1 MGNRNMLMDDKK
13 QADSNEVVAY
23 DVNKKPVS
31 SNETLIVVNKKPR
44 EVSREVLFLTRK
56 KAAQSSETLFL
67 LNQRPCALKELISK
81 TCAGPKQMKK
91 KMGCSSGNLF
101 SLGHKH
107 WTNTFFLREKQ
118 PIRSKI
124 MEGRMIL

>member
-1 MGNRNMLMDDKK
+1 MADKK
-13 QADSNEVVAY
+13 QADSNEVVA
-23 DVNKKPVS
+23 DVSKKPVS
-31 SNETLIVVNKKPR
+31 SNETLNMVNKKPR

-91 KMGCSSGNLF
+91 NMGCANDHLY
-101 SLGHKH
+101 KH
-107 WTNTFFLREKQ
+107 WTNTFFLLEKQ
-118 PIRSKI
+118 PIR
-124 MEGRMIL
+124 